1 MDKWIISLAF
11 VLPLCF
17 LLLIAAPVFV
27 SCSADDDDDGTTD
40 DDCCN
45 DDIGDDDD
53 DIDDDVEDD
62 NDNDDDD
69 TDDDVDD
76 DTDDDVDDDTDN
88 ITLFDDV
95 EYESCAEVPQT
106 GLGETIDSSTL
117 ECSGQAMQGG
127 PDFEWDV
134 FMTLTELTAVVI
146 EDQETLDYYI
156 DPAFQPCPVDFDAKQ
171 VLMIVDFVP
180 DGLCATIEIC
190 NVYENEQR
198 RTAVVYYYHCY
209 GGPTDWCSPLHFVT
223 VNKSTLP
230 VEFYVYRRNDNQ
242 YP

>member
-1 MDKWIISLAF
+1 MNKWIIRLAF

-17 LLLIAAPVFV
+17 LLMIAAPVFT
-27 SCSADDDDDGTTD
+27 SCSTGDDDDDGTTADNCCD
-40 DDCCN
+40 DDADDN
-45 DDIGDDDD
+45 DLDDDD
-53 DIDDDVEDD
+53 SAESD
-62 NDNDDDD
+62 ND
-69 TDDDVDD
+69 TD
-76 DTDDDVDDDTDN
+76 DDDVDDDTDN

-95 EYESCAEVPQT
+95 EYESCAEIPQT
-106 GLGETIDSSTL
+106 GLGESIDSSTL
-117 ECSGQAMQGG
+117 ECCGQPMLGG
-127 PDFEWDV
+127 PDFDWDV

-146 EDQETLDYYI
+146 EDQDTLDYYI
-156 DPAFQPCPVDFDAKQ
+156 DPAFQPCTVDFETKQ

-180 DGLCATIEIC
+180 DGLCATMEIC

-223 VNKSTLP
+223 VDKSTLP
-230 VEFYVYRRNDNQ
+230 VEFYVYRNNDNQ